1 MKLSPTL
8 NVAASVIVIACLTLT
23 QATPSAFA
31 QAQAPGAN
39 GLATS
44 DNKDGAAASGALVA
58 SAAAGPAPRGAAPQE
73 KSRKKK
79 WIVLAVVAGAAAGV
93 LGIVLSRGETEN
105 TITVGPPTV
114 GP

>member
-31 QAQAPGAN
+31 QAQAAG
-39 GLATS
+39 
-44 DNKDGAAASGALVA
+44 DNKLVA
-58 SAAAGPAPRGAAPQE
+58 SAAVPPAPRAAAPQGD

-79 WIVLAVVAGAAAGV
+79 WIVLAVVAGAAAAV
-93 LGIVLSRGETEN
+93 VGIVLSRGDTEPTV
-105 TITVGPPTV
+105 TIGPPTV